1 MSHWHTQSHRLADS
15 TLEGRRN
22 WKGGRGDRET
32 GDKIGPNPFS
42 VSLNCGH
49 DLARLPMGNQQQ
61 CSRVGDGV
69 PSLPLLPLSLSL
81 SRRSGGPS
89 VRFALCYVGIADE
102 RAGGMSNKLLGERV
116 GAKATFS
123 GNLGPRFVR
132 GHTGQP
138 APHRHHHFEVNC
150 GIRDKVPL
158 LMMRGTNGRT
168 TAPRIAN
175 RES

>member
-1 MSHWHTQSHRLADS
+1 M
-15 TLEGRRN
+15 E
-22 WKGGRGDRET
+22 GRGDRET

-69 PSLPLLPLSLSL
+69 PSLPLLPLSLSLSL

-168 TAPRIAN
+168 TTPRIAN